1 MAYIQRGKFSIR
13 PRNDPRYYGGEI
25 PFIQTGDIPQSSSDV
40 RYYKQTLNEKGLK
53 VSRLFPKGTI
63 VLAIAANIGI
73 TVILDFDSAF
83 PDSIVG
89 ITPKNNVYYA
99 VFEMPVESYVKVVYV
114 YVILYYSLMAYL
126 L

>member
-1 MAYIQRGKFSIR
+1 M
-13 PRNDPRYYGGEI
+13 
-25 PFIQTGDIPQSSSDV
+25 PFIQTGDIPKSSSYV

-73 TVILDFDSAF
+73 TAILDFDSVF

-89 ITPKNNVYYA
+89 ITPKNNVYHA

>member
-1 MAYIQRGKFSIR
+1 M
-13 PRNDPRYYGGEI
+13 
-25 PFIQTGDIPQSSSDV
+25 
-40 RYYKQTLNEKGLK
+40 
-53 VSRLFPKGTI
+53 PKGTI

-73 TVILDFDSAF
+73 TAILDFDSAF

-89 ITPKNNVYYA
+89 ITPKNNVYHA
-99 VFEMPVESYVKVVYV
+99 VFEMPVESKYVKVVYV

>member
-1 MAYIQRGKFSIR
+1 MDIHLKELGVVKGWFKSTLREIAYIQRGKFSIR

-25 PFIQTGDIPQSSSDV
+25 PFIQTGDIPKSSSDV

-73 TVILDFDSAF
+73 TVILDFLIQPF
-83 PDSIVG
+83 PIV
-89 ITPKNNVYYA
+89 
-99 VFEMPVESYVKVVYV
+99 
-114 YVILYYSLMAYL
+114 L
-126 L
+126 